1 MAKRFIMHS
10 DLKPEKVQDYIKLH
24 AEPWPELLQ
33 LIADCHIHNYSIAIR
48 GTELYTYY
56 EYIGEDYEEDMA
68 VMDSSLVMQKWWK
81 YSKPC
86 FLHHEKGIYYDDM
99 QEIFYTA

>member
-1 MAKRFIMHS
+1 MKRFIFHS
-10 DLKPEKVQDYIKLH
+10 DLKPEKVEEYVRLH
-24 AEPWPELLQ
+24 EKPWPELLQ
-33 LIADCHIHNYSIAIR
+33 LIAECHIHNYSISLR

-56 EYIGEDYEEDMA
+56 EYTGEDYDEDMQK
-68 VMDSSLVMQKWWK
+68 MDTSPVMQRWWR

-86 FLHHEKGIYYDDM
+86 FLHHENGIYYDDV